1 MNLSPSNNPHLYHLI
16 TSMKHFILLLLF
28 STTAFAQSRVDGF
41 FKGAGNTQ
49 LVAGGGAE
57 LGQLYYAGKNEVEG
71 LARDVFN
78 VNFLVAT
85 GITDYLDIYL
95 SAPYII
101 INEQKSIQ
109 DGSVFLKV
117 RLAQKRIKKGNLTLS
132 FAAGFSAPL
141 APYKTEEFN
150 AIGQQAKVFDF
161 RPVLHYKL
169 DNGWFATAQGAYLE
183 KLDSVPDAANVG
195 LKVGRATSKIYYDVW
210 YDHQTTFG
218 GFDYQGT
225 PAPPSFRQLGVDY
238 HKVGFTVYKNVATKL
253 GVFMGASYVLA
264 GRNVNKGVG
273 LSAGFV
279 YQP

>member
-1 MNLSPSNNPHLYHLI
+1 MKYILFTVLI
-16 TSMKHFILLLLF
+16 SA
-28 STTAFAQSRVDGF
+28 SSVFAQSRVDGF

-49 LVAGGGAE
+49 LVVGGGAE
-57 LGQLYYAGKNEVEG
+57 YGQLYYAGNEEIEA
-71 LARDVFN
+71 LSRDIYN

-109 DGSVFLKV
+109 DGSVYAKL
-117 RLAQKRIKKGNLTLS
+117 RLAQFRIKKGTLSLS
-132 FAAGFSAPL
+132 FATGFSAPL

-150 AIGQQAKVFDF
+150 AIGQQAKVLDF
-161 RPVLHYKL
+161 RPVLHYKIN
-169 DNGWFATAQGAYLE
+169 NGWFATAQGAYLE
-183 KLDSVPDAANVG
+183 KLDSVPDAANFG
-195 LKVGRATSKIYYDVW
+195 LKIGRATSNIYYDVW

-225 PAPPSFRQLGVDY
+225 PTPPSFRQLGVDY
-238 HKVGFTVYKNVATKL
+238 HKIGATVYKNVCSKL
-253 GVFMGASYVLA
+253 GFYVGGSYVLA
-264 GRNVNKGVG
+264 GRNVNKGYG
-273 LSAGFV
+273 ISAGLV